1 MSKFLD
7 LINENQPGSSSSN
20 ILDDGTIQK
29 LRDAGVDIKKTEK
42 GVAITFYIGEDI
54 PDEEAEDPYTSRLA
68 VDTTVQ
74 NMADRTG
81 LLGGVVDSNSRA
93 AKGAVRERKTLEPQ
107 IVQLY
112 KNTTAK
118 LKKQY
123 DNLLKQVNTTTT
135 KTV

>member
-7 LINENQPGSSSSN
+7 LVSENQPGNSSSN
-20 ILDDGTIQK
+20 TLDDETIQK

-42 GVAITFYIGEDI
+42 GVAITFYIGEDT
-54 PDEEAEDPYTSRLA
+54 PDEEAEDPYTSRQA

-81 LLGGVVDSNSRA
+81 LLGGVVDPNSRA

-118 LKKQY
+118 LKRQY
-123 DNLLKQVNTTTT
+123 DNLIKQMSTTPTR
-135 KTV
+135 TV